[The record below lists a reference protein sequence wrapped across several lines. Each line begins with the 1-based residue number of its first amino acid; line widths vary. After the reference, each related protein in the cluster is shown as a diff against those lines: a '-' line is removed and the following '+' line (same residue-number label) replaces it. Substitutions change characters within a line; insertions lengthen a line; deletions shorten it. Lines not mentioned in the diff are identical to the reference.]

1 MCFRLKTVLGRGH
14 FGKVILAEYKNTNEL
29 FAIKALKK
37 GDIIDREEVESLMT
51 ELKIF
56 ELANQHSHPFLVQL
70 FACFQTKVNVMY
82 PKHFAGETAHFVVL
96 SPVAF
101 KH

>member
-1 MCFRLKTVLGRGH
+1 MNDFSRLKTVLGRGH

-37 GDIIDREEVESLMT
+37 GDIIEREEVESLMT

-56 ELANQHSHPFLVQL
+56 EMANKNSHPFLVQL
-70 FACFQTKVNVMY
+70 FACFQTKVV
-82 PKHFAGETAHFVVL
+82 
-96 SPVAF
+96 
-101 KH
+101 

>member
-1 MCFRLKTVLGRGH
+1 MAKTTVFWLYGCDFWCFRLKTVLGRGH

-70 FACFQTKVNVMY
+70 FACFQTKVCFYEVKRNY
-82 PKHFAGETAHFVVL
+82 Y
-96 SPVAF
+96 S
-101 KH
+101 